1 MIFVF
6 VLFLVTIIGI
16 FLFMATLLAK
26 EAEETERQYKIM
38 LRNIKQCPPAPGAHH
53 DWSYHP
59 QTSRLTCTKCNFE
72 AGSHVE

>member
-6 VLFLVTIIGI
+6 VLFLVALIGI
-16 FLFMATLLAK
+16 FYSIAASLARH
-26 EAEETERQYKIM
+26 AEETEREYKTM